1 MNWDRKRRKLRKAA
15 KGEFVHFKLE
25 TRKNDLPL
33 RMPSHKPKHPMKADA
48 SESQSN

>member
-15 KGEFVHFKLE
+15 KGEFICCKLE

-33 RMPSHKPKHPMKADA
+33 RMPSHKPKHPMKTGA